1 MAQVEPS
8 ARAPRSVEEL
18 RERILA
24 VSDALPKRLRQC
36 AEHVLASPERIAV
49 STVAEL
55 AQGAGVQPS
64 AFMRFCQALGFSGF
78 SEMQRLY
85 REAYATGRPDYATRL
100 EALRRLDGG
109 AGHLLG
115 DFVEAGHK
123 SLSLLVETLDY
134 AGLDRAV
141 ALLRDA
147 AVIHVVGLRRSFPA
161 ASYLAY
167 VFERMGIPVAL
178 HSGVAGLAHPHL
190 LRAGDA
196 LIAITFTPYSAETV
210 ALARRAAQVGAPVVG
225 VTDGLGSPIRDLP
238 GETLTVREVDVGAF
252 RPLSATLSLAATLA
266 VAVGTARRAS

>member
-1 MAQVEPS
+1 MAEVEPS
-8 ARAPRSVEEL
+8 TRAPRSVEEL

-36 AEHVLASPERIAV
+36 AEHVLANPERIAV

-55 AQGAGVQPS
+55 AQGAGAQPS

-85 REAYATGRPDYATRL
+85 REAYATGWPDYAARL
-100 EALRRLDGG
+100 EALRRLDGD
-109 AGHLLG
+109 AGHLLS

-147 AVIHVVGLRRSFPA
+147 AIIHVVGLRRSFPV
-161 ASYLAY
+161 ASYLAH
-167 VFERMGIPVAL
+167 VFEQMGIPVVL

-196 LIAITFTPYSAETV
+196 LIAITFAPYSAETV
-210 ALARRAAQVGAPVVG
+210 DLARRAVEVGAPVVG
-225 VTDGLGSPIRDLP
+225 ITDGLGSPIRDLP

-266 VAVGTARRAS
+266 VAVGAASKPS